1 MSDRR
6 FYLAATAAFYAAW
19 IAAYMGTGW
28 YAAGLPAHDLT
39 TAIDRAIP
47 LVPRAVW
54 VYQLVY
60 LLPFLPAAV
69 ARDWHRLNR
78 AFLALL
84 LAHLLATAVYLF
96 FPVAFA
102 KPALG
107 QSLAERVLAL
117 EYQADFTPG
126 ANNLPSLHVAFAWI
140 FWLACRRQGL
150 PRAAET
156 AVLAAAAA
164 ITAST
169 LLVKQHLL
177 ADAAAGLPW
186 AFAAWFA
193 AGRLY
198 PRLAPGGVSHRQAFR
213 ALARRA
219 ALPAVAALGSLVLAR
234 MALGALGRGG

>member
-6 FYLAATAAFYAAW
+6 FYLAAAAAFYSAW

-28 YAAGLPAHDLT
+28 FAAGLPAYDLT
-39 TAIDRAIP
+39 TALDRAIP
-47 LVPRAVW
+47 LVPQAVW

-69 ARDWHRLNR
+69 GRDWHRLNR

-84 LAHLLATAVYLF
+84 LAHLFATAVYLF

-107 QSLAERVLAL
+107 RSLAERMLAL
-117 EYQADFTPG
+117 EYAADFTPG

-150 PRAAET
+150 PRAAE
-156 AVLAAAAA
+156 ALVLAAAAA

-177 ADAAAGLPW
+177 ADIAVGLPC

-198 PRLAPGGVSHRQAFR
+198 PRLAPEGATHREAFR

-219 ALPAVAALGSLVLAR
+219 ALPAVAAVGLLILAR
-234 MALGALGRGG
+234 MAVDALGR

>member
-6 FYLAATAAFYAAW
+6 FYLAATAAVYLVW

-39 TAIDRAIP
+39 TSLDRAIP
-47 LVPRAVW
+47 LVPEAVW

-60 LLPFLPAAV
+60 LLPFVPAAV

-78 AFLALL
+78 GFLALM
-84 LAHLLATAVYLF
+84 LAHLGASAVYLF

-107 QSLAERVLAL
+107 EGLSERMLAA
-117 EYQADFTPG
+117 EYAADFQPG

-150 PRAAET
+150 PRAAE
-156 AVLAAAAA
+156 AVLLAAAAG
-164 ITAST
+164 ITTST
-169 LLVKQHLL
+169 LLVKQHLV
-177 ADAAAGLPW
+177 ADAAVGFLW
-186 AFAAWFA
+186 AFAAWLA
-193 AGRLY
+193 AERVY
-198 PRLAPGGVSHRQAFR
+198 PRLAPQGASHREAFGR
-213 ALARRA
+213 LMRRV
-219 ALPAVAALGSLVLAR
+219 ALPAVAAVGLLLLVR
-234 MALGALGRGG
+234 MAAGALAG